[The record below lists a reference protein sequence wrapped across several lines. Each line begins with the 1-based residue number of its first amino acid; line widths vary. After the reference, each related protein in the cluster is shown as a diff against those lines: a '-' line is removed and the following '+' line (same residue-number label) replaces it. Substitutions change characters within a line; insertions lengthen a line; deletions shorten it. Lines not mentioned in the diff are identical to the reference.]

1 MGDSLGFCV
10 PLQLGRLFSLRPWV
24 HTGDET
30 NAVNRPSPLS
40 SVIGDDPLDAK
51 ILTAIANLNNHI
63 MEGTSTKE
71 LNRLKANHVSHFQS
85 SDLYRRVMTL
95 LESYRYRQHV
105 RRAGFYRIAAD
116 TRRRAVAL

>member
-1 MGDSLGFCV
+1 MSVHELN
-10 PLQLGRLFSLRPWV
+10 PTKLRPWV

-63 MEGTSTKE
+63 LEGTSTKE
-71 LNRLKANHVSHFQS
+71 LNRSENPGDWNVILTA
-85 SDLYRRVMTL
+85 T
-95 LESYRYRQHV
+95 
-105 RRAGFYRIAAD
+105 G
-116 TRRRAVAL
+116 

>member
-1 MGDSLGFCV
+1 M
-10 PLQLGRLFSLRPWV
+10 
-24 HTGDET
+24 
-30 NAVNRPSPLS
+30 
-40 SVIGDDPLDAK
+40 IGDDPLDAK

-71 LNRLKANHVSHFQS
+71 LNRSGIYVTLPIDRANSKNYRLKANHVSHFQS

-105 RRAGFYRIAAD
+105 RRYIIDLFDKSVVEQIVRDG
-116 TRRRAVAL
+116 RAEQDSIESPQTPEDVR